1 MKIVEVL
8 FGSLKDYSYISS
20 VRLRDMKNLKEVKMI
35 ELESVGSVI
44 DPQEAIVYPLFEN
57 GDIDL
62 DMGVELYEVD
72 DEWFEALSEYDLN
85 LLIDYGLYEILK

>member
-1 MKIVEVL
+1 
-8 FGSLKDYSYISS
+8 
-20 VRLRDMKNLKEVKMI
+20 MKNINEVKMI

-44 DPQEAIVYPLFEN
+44 DPKEKIVYPLFEN
-57 GDIDL
+57 GALDL
-62 DMGVELYEVD
+62 GAGVELEEVT